1 MTIKVV
7 RRTAAMQK
15 IRMQSILALS
25 LTLVLMLAPGVNA
38 ALFEILPDAGYGNLD
53 TGATH
58 GAGPVA
64 ATISFIY
71 LQYKYPTVYGN
82 SLVTNPIT
90 TAFTLASPQYMNTS
104 LLSGTWVRDFV
115 WGKSLYIEAKA
126 PQTTSYLAQTVPQGD
141 YSSSNP
147 GGWTSTRPKPAW
159 VTEGNPSWSFIYQE
173 LVKHADVEIA
183 LFWGAGDENQHMVT
197 ATGLSFNDANG
208 DLQIQQSENATL
220 YYIDPNTGQAGTK
233 QIWMNDNGFLETDY
247 VTGSC
252 IKMAVSESPVPLP
265 STLLLFGSGFLGLLG
280 LRRRQ
285 SRSR

>member
-1 MTIKVV
+1 
-7 RRTAAMQK
+7 MQK

-38 ALFEILPDAGYGNLD
+38 TLYEILPDAGYGNLD

-71 LQYKYPTVYGN
+71 LQNKYPSVYGN
-82 SLVTNPIT
+82 SLVTDPLI
-90 TAFTLASPQYMNTS
+90 TAFTLASSPYMHTS
-104 LLSGTWVRDFV
+104 LLFGTWVRDFV
-115 WGKSLYIEAKA
+115 WGKYLYIEDNA
-126 PQTTSYLAQTVPQGD
+126 PQTTGYLAQTVSQGD

-173 LVKHADVEIA
+173 LVKRTDVEIA
-183 LFWGAGDENQHMVT
+183 LFWGTGDENQHMVT
-197 ATGLSFNDANG
+197 ATGLSFNDANEDG
-208 DLQIQQSENATL
+208 EIQLLENATL
-220 YYIDPNTGQAGTK
+220 YYIDPNTGEAGTK
-233 QIWMNDNGFLETDY
+233 HIWLNADGFLETDY

-252 IKMAVSESPVPLP
+252 IKMAVSERPVPLP

-280 LRRRQ
+280 LRRSQNR
-285 SRSR
+285 RR